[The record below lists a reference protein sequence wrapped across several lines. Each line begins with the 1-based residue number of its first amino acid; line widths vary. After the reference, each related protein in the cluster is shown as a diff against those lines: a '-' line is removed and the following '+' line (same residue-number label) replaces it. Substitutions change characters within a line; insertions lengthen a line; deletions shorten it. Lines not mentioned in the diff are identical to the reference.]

1 MEFATCLWNYSTNK
15 ILLLLL
21 LIKLEIKK
29 NLIMKK
35 LKFNLLT
42 GLLLLISVSVFAA
55 GFPPPDKVQ
64 ETFQKMYPKVTT
76 VDWQRRETITLPISG

>member
-1 MEFATCLWNYSTNK
+1 
-15 ILLLLL
+15 
-21 LIKLEIKK
+21 
-29 NLIMKK
+29 MKK

-64 ETFQKMYPKVTT
+64 ETFQKMYPKVT
-76 VDWQRRETITLPISG
+76 QLIGNERETITLPISGWTDGN

>member
-1 MEFATCLWNYSTNK
+1 
-15 ILLLLL
+15 
-21 LIKLEIKK
+21 
-29 NLIMKK
+29 MKK

-76 VDWQRRETITLPISG
+76 VDWESITLPISGWTDGN

>member
-1 MEFATCLWNYSTNK
+1 
-15 ILLLLL
+15 
-21 LIKLEIKK
+21 
-29 NLIMKK
+29 MKK

-64 ETFQKMYPKVTT
+64 ETFQKMYPNVTT
-76 VDWQRRETITLPISG
+76 VDWHG

>member
-1 MEFATCLWNYSTNK
+1 
-15 ILLLLL
+15 
-21 LIKLEIKK
+21 
-29 NLIMKK
+29 MKK

-76 VDWQRRETITLPISG
+76 VDWQRKETITLPISGWTDGN

>member
-1 MEFATCLWNYSTNK
+1 
-15 ILLLLL
+15 
-21 LIKLEIKK
+21 
-29 NLIMKK
+29 MKK

-42 GLLLLISVSVFAA
+42 GLLLLISASVFAA

-76 VDWQRRETITLPISG
+76 VDWQRKGDYHIADIRVDGRELNVWFRSEERRVGKECRSRWSPYH

>member
-1 MEFATCLWNYSTNK
+1 
-15 ILLLLL
+15 
-21 LIKLEIKK
+21 
-29 NLIMKK
+29 MKK

-64 ETFQKMYPKVTT
+64 EIFQNQGGRTGIKRLV
-76 VDWQRRETITLPISG
+76 